1 MTALYLECNSGI
13 SGDMT
18 VAALLDLGA
27 NENMLKAHLSCLS
40 IKGFKVNLSKVQKQ
54 GISALD
60 FDVILDIDNHDH
72 DMNYL
77 HGSKTSSSI
86 KPISEILQNGVLN
99 LSKAPCKTIGQKI
112 HHSHRGLKEINEII
126 ELSTFSAR
134 TKAIAKRIFDILSSA
149 ESKAHGIEKDKVYFH
164 EVGAIDSIVDILSI
178 AFCLDDLG
186 IDEVYVPYIC
196 EGYGTINCQ
205 HGTLPI
211 PVPAVAN
218 IVSEHH
224 LNLRMTAV
232 EGELTTPTGAATI
245 AAIKTFDKLPENFRI
260 QKIGIGAGK
269 RDYNCPGILRA
280 MLIQADEND
289 NFKNSDK
296 DKLYKLETNL
306 DDCTSECLG
315 FVMEQLFNLGCNDV
329 YFKSI
334 YMKKNRP
341 AYELNVLVC
350 EDKVLKAQEL
360 IFNHTTS
367 IGIRSYPVSR
377 AILKRECKVIES
389 DLGDIRVKEC
399 ILPNGKKRTYLE
411 YEIVKELALKLQK
424 PYQEMVE
431 IIKSK
436 LKL

>member
-1 MTALYLECNSGI
+1 M
-13 SGDMT
+13 
-18 VAALLDLGA
+18 
-27 NENMLKAHLSCLS
+27 
-40 IKGFKVNLSKVQKQ
+40 
-54 GISALD
+54 
-60 FDVILDIDNHDH
+60 
-72 DMNYL
+72 
-77 HGSKTSSSI
+77 
-86 KPISEILQNGVLN
+86 
-99 LSKAPCKTIGQKI
+99 
-112 HHSHRGLKEINEII
+112 
-126 ELSTFSAR
+126 
-134 TKAIAKRIFDILSSA
+134 
-149 ESKAHGIEKDKVYFH
+149 
-164 EVGAIDSIVDILSI
+164 
-178 AFCLDDLG
+178 
-186 IDEVYVPYIC
+186 
-196 EGYGTINCQ
+196 
-205 HGTLPI
+205 
-211 PVPAVAN
+211 AN

-289 NFKNSDK
+289 NFKNTDK

-315 FVMEQLFNLGCNDV
+315 FVMEQLFNLGCNDF

-377 AILKRECKVIES
+377 TILKRECKVIES